1 MVQKSTITPDQDNF
15 TLVEKPQMLDNDSQ
29 QGTSED
35 DTGPSSAKDL
45 SSELVPTSRLSPEQS
60 LEGGDASPPGSD
72 GHQSETLTG
81 SDVKLAVTE
90 ASKTKSDGYNSST
103 SAEAV
108 LHKPARVEVVTGANK
123 GLGF

>member
-1 MVQKSTITPDQDNF
+1 
-15 TLVEKPQMLDNDSQ
+15 MLDNDSQ

-72 GHQSETLTG
+72 GHQSETLTVIVTAKSEKNG
-81 SDVKLAVTE
+81 TEAAEKLKAPTTKNLISLVAVVTE
-90 ASKTKSDGYNSST
+90 TERN
-103 SAEAV
+103 
-108 LHKPARVEVVTGANK
+108 
-123 GLGF
+123 